1 MKIKGSYPQDKVV
14 NMLIGGQFL
23 SNMTDPSMQIPALD
37 HNWSAGKGETY
48 QVMVDIPIRKEKKK
62 QGKKSRKEERKKL
75 TNYCVLLKILQPL

>member
-1 MKIKGSYPQDKVV
+1 
-14 NMLIGGQFL
+14 MLIGGQFL